1 MIIEN
6 YFKNNENQVIKEEIL
21 LDSCKK
27 YIMRYSK
34 GSNEELTKIELNN
47 IFEKECIWYFFL
59 KEKDNENMFN
69 DEKKILLK
77 LNDKENILMK
87 FLFKKLFALD
97 KNMAKNNLQDSMMIA
112 EYDEEAERIRKRRK
126 GRKINKRRMLDYY

>member
-1 MIIEN
+1 M
-6 YFKNNENQVIKEEIL
+6 
-21 LDSCKK
+21 DSCKK

-97 KNMAKNNLQDSMMIA
+97 KNIAKNNLQDSMMIA